1 MSTDLIL
8 YALMALMA
16 VSVFIDFK
24 GHQGHEMSVKEATL
38 WSLFWIAVSC
48 VFGAFVWLAYG
59 ADFGQQFFAGYMLEK
74 VLSVDNLM
82 VFVAIFASLGIKC
95 QQTQHKILLWGIAGA
110 IFFRG
115 LFTYFGTELM
125 SLHYSVQV
133 VFGLIV
139 LWSAYMMNKQGDA
152 DEEVDYTKHG
162 AIRFL
167 SKFIPVS
174 KELDGENFFTRINGK
189 LFATPVLACL
199 LVVELSDILFAF
211 DSVPAVIAVT
221 QEPALVFSAMMLA
234 IMGLR
239 ALYFV
244 LVAMMDKIPDLD
256 KAVTLILVFIGCKL
270 IAAAFGFHM
279 SPMVSLG
286 IIGGLLTMAVIGDRT
301 VGGESK

>member
-16 VSVFIDFK
+16 VSIFIDFK
-24 GHQGHEMSVKEATL
+24 GHKGHEMSVKEATL
-38 WSLFWIAVSC
+38 WSVFWIAISC
-48 VFGAFVWLAYG
+48 VFGAFVWLTYG
-59 ADFGQQFFAGYMLEK
+59 AAFGQQFFAGYMLEK

-82 VFVAIFASLGIKC
+82 VFVAIFASFGIKC

-133 VFGLIV
+133 LFGLIV
-139 LWSAYMMNKQGDA
+139 LYTAYMMYSQNDEE
-152 DEEVDYTKHG
+152 EEVDYTKHG

-189 LFATPVLACL
+189 LFVTPVMACL
-199 LVVELSDILFAF
+199 MVVELSDILFAF

-244 LVAMMDKIPDLD
+244 LVAMMDKIPNLD
-256 KAVTLILVFIGCKL
+256 TSVIMILIFIGLKLVF
-270 IAAAFGFHM
+270 AAFGIHVD
-279 SPMVSLG
+279 PVVSLS
-286 IIGGLLTMAVIGDRT
+286 IIGGLLTIGFF
-301 VGGESK
+301 GGKTTK